1 MFVLLFAANEKS
13 SPVATDLRTIIVIL
27 RIITDL
33 ERVELYKRLKVSG
46 QNINQIP
53 YLDEEE
59 LDQLVEFL
67 KSLSFID

>member
-1 MFVLLFAANEKS
+1 MILLSLLKLIKDHFDPLKNLKLE
-13 SPVATDLRTIIVIL
+13 DIN
-27 RIITDL
+27 DL